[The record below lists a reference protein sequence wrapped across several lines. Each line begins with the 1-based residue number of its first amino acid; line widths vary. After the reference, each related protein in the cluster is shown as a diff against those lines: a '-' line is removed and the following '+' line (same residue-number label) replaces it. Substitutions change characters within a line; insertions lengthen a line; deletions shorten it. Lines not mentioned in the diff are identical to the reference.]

1 METKQSHFPTI
12 YNLILWMSLNCY
24 VLSWEWLSSGPRSS
38 LTLAETWAPYH
49 MGLSIGLLT
58 TWHLASFWEQQIQD
72 RRRVRE
78 EEKREVTV
86 FSRPNLR
93 SDSPSLLLVFFF
105 FSLAISHQV
114 QPTLEE
120 RGFHS
125 AGTPDGI
132 DHWGPSQML
141 LQVLSWVN
149 GSLKCSYFIKNQIYY
164 YSLTETNNFIIDSR
178 VYYALGAILHVAH
191 ILTHYMLTLILVTTL

>member
-12 YNLILWMSLNCY
+12 CNLILWMSLNCY

-38 LTLAETWAPYH
+38 LTLAEMSAPYH

-72 RRRVRE
+72 RRRGRE

-86 FSRPNLR
+86 FLRPNLR

-105 FSLAISHQV
+105 LLISNKSPGPAHTRGERVSLSGNTRWHR
-114 QPTLEE
+114 P
-120 RGFHS
+120 
-125 AGTPDGI
+125 
-132 DHWGPSQML
+132 
-141 LQVLSWVN
+141 
-149 GSLKCSYFIKNQIYY
+149 
-164 YSLTETNNFIIDSR
+164 
-178 VYYALGAILHVAH
+178 LGAISDA
-191 ILTHYMLTLILVTTL
+191 LTSAFLSKWISEMLILYKKSNILLFTYRNQ